1 MGFLHTHHQRTF
13 GTVFGQYTNI
23 GNFNTHA
30 DERIDIVMIQ
40 VFHLK
45 KYPQVNTVFFGSLIT
60 FEMGWECMYIFFL
73 LSDYCINTWL
83 GWNSVKLKNFICGCG
98 CIEHS
103 YVETITII
111 IPQCIQYTCCAKS
124 TMPQSYTPQYTICN
138 RNVHVCTFLLQNGV
152 LWDIGLAH
160 SVICEMC
167 LNSIVKGRK
176 SQITFW
182 IYRRQPTSN
191 P

>member
-1 MGFLHTHHQRTF
+1 MPTKGLILSWFRSFIWKNTPKLILYFLA
-13 GTVFGQYTNI
+13 VLS
-23 GNFNTHA
+23 
-30 DERIDIVMIQ
+30 
-40 VFHLK
+40 HLK
-45 KYPQVNTVFFGSLIT
+45 WDENVCIS
-60 FEMGWECMYIFFL
+60 FFL

-152 LWDIGLAH
+152 LWDIGLVH

-167 LNSIVKGRK
+167 LYSIVKGRK